1 MPLISTRANA
11 SARGYGVFGG
21 VAASTTSYES
31 IATSN
36 PSSGTSIT
44 FSSIPQTY
52 KHLQIRGIGRTDR
65 GNVGDVIYMRFNGD
79 TGSNYRAHELWA
91 NGATVSSYDQGLSTY
106 MAFDTPLTGGST
118 GANIFG
124 VFVIDI
130 LDYTNT
136 NKNKTVRILDGYDS
150 NGAGQI
156 SFCSG
161 LWMNTAAVTSITLP
175 ISFGQM
181 QSGTHF
187 ALYGIKG

>member
-1 MPLISTRANA
+1 MLNVISGLL
-11 SARGYGVFGG
+11 SGG
-21 VAASTTSYES
+21 AAPAAATSYES

-91 NGATVSSYDQGLSTY
+91 NGSSVSSYDQGLSSY

-118 GANIFG
+118 GSNIFG
-124 VFVIDI
+124 AFVIDI

-136 NKNKTVRILDGYDS
+136 NKNKTVRMLDGYDS

-181 QSGTHF
+181 QSGTQF
-187 ALYGIKG
+187 ALYGVKG